1 MSKTP
6 SLVYQANEALKS
18 QIRFRESKHSV
29 KKEAR
34 ELGILHE
41 TPGIFSLKTM
51 KTYRYHSIH
60 FVRWIRIEYPSIR
73 VLADAKQHVVEYLIL
88 NSVGYSASTI
98 KGQAAA
104 LRKLFKDHLLARD
117 IDFKKRHIDDFS
129 RSRKDTVSDK
139 HFSAEKNK
147 DLIDFCIGTGL
158 RREGTTKSL
167 GEDFVI
173 DVNGITW
180 VHTIEKGNRERWAPV
195 LKRLNDRVWEIVT
208 RNDPRALIF
217 KNVHKT
223 ADIHSFRAQYAKEL
237 YAEGNDG
244 LEYVRYHP
252 NHEVL
257 LVVSAALGHN
267 RESVVINN
275 YMRPI
280 KKRSVKK

>member
-1 MSKTP
+1 MSNNP
-6 SLVYQANEALKS
+6 SLVYQANEALKA
-18 QIRFRESKHSV
+18 QTRFGQSKHAV

-34 ELGILHE
+34 ELGIRE
-41 TPGIFSLKTM
+41 TPGIYSISTM

-60 FVRWIRIEYPSIR
+60 FVRWVQIEYPLVR
-73 VLADAKQHVVEYLIL
+73 LLTDAKQHVVEYLIL
-88 NSVGYSASTI
+88 NSIRYAASTI
-98 KGQAAA
+98 KGQASA
-104 LRKLFKDHLLARD
+104 LRKLFKDHTIARD
-117 IDFKKRHIDDFS
+117 IEFNQRLIDDFL
-129 RSRKDTVSDK
+129 RSRRDTVSDK
-139 HFSAEKNK
+139 HFSTDKNK
-147 DLIDFCIGTGL
+147 DLIDFCTGTGL

-167 GEDFVI
+167 GEDFVV

-208 RNDPRALIF
+208 RNDPKELIF

-223 ADIHSFRAQYAKEL
+223 ADIHSFRADYAKEL
-237 YAEGNDG
+237 YAQGNNG

-252 NHEVL
+252 NHVVL

-275 YMRPI
+275 YMRSI